1 MTPSSL
7 ARLHVT
13 VDGLVQGVGFRAF
26 VVDQAQSLGLNGW
39 VRNRWDGK
47 VEALAEGERQVL
59 EKFLALL
66 RRGPRSAHV
75 SELTFEWQDA
85 LGTLDGFFVRRTE

>member
-1 MTPSSL
+1 MTPGPT

-26 VVDQAQSLGLNGW
+26 VVEQAQSLGLNGW
-39 VRNRWDGK
+39 VRNRWDGS

-59 EKFLALL
+59 EQFVAIL
-66 RRGPRSAHV
+66 RRGPRAAHV
-75 SELTFEWQDA
+75 SEIKFEWQDS
-85 LGTLDGFFVRRTE
+85 LGDLDGFYVRRTE